1 MNNNM
6 TKNNLVKKV
15 LSGAKKRF
23 FNYALP
29 TALAIGSA
37 FYSNNVN
44 AQKADKFVEG
54 AKISVLSPSG
64 GIVQGEMQ
72 KIHNHWYSAIDDQE
86 NKSNN
91 SLGIALVDGETLD
104 RVGSYGGG
112 NIVFKPNLYFIP
124 EQAKDS
130 SGTVAGRIELQG
142 EGVFAADGKETKKII
157 EESSKPGENTLYIA
171 KIGNTELLVPLYGIT
186 LSGTTYF
193 VPFLSSKDD
202 SLVESGK
209 KLNFSAVPISD
220 KDGHPTKQI
229 VEYDGD
235 VSLANP
241 NDIYSWKLDESRSN
255 KEIFEN
261 SDLLKK
267 LMVNKNYPSN
277 ENKISQNTGEC
288 KKFLKYDEEEKE
300 QEKEKTPSEI
310 NGRLKLG
317 AGYTNPN
324 GFVGEIN
331 PQVQL
336 DKNGKVFV
344 GPYFSYSNSSK
355 SLENITQEDGFTQV
369 ISVPAQMYFV
379 NAGAEIKEN
388 TKVIN
393 DFGLGLNFSYL
404 LSPNV
409 EASLKAGLLGQKIE
423 KTMTSTGK
431 ESIYIA
437 GVEDPSSVQAYN
449 ETNNST
455 IKKSLFKG
463 SPAYI
468 GVGVEYFPLPGKKI
482 LENLSV
488 GGGIGYIIGE
498 NSGALGSLEIK
509 YNLKS
514 KPKNKDNLK

>member
-1 MNNNM
+1 M
-6 TKNNLVKKV
+6 TKNSLVKKV

-86 NKSNN
+86 NKANN

-112 NIVFKPNLYFIP
+112 NILFKPNLYFIP

-130 SGTVAGRIELQG
+130 SGAVAGRIELQG

-255 KEIFEN
+255 KEIYEN
-261 SDLLKK
+261 ADLLKK

-300 QEKEKTPSEI
+300 QEKEKSPSKM
-310 NGRLKLG
+310 NGRLK
-317 AGYTNPN
+317 AGI
-324 GFVGEIN
+324 GFTVPTGFEASIS

-336 DKNGKVFV
+336 SEKTFL

-355 SLENITQEDGFTQV
+355 SLENITQEDGFRQV
-369 ISVPAQMYFV
+369 VSVPAQMYFV
-379 NAGAEIKEN
+379 NTGSEIKEN

-393 DFGLGLNFSYL
+393 NFGLGLNFSYII
-404 LSPNV
+404 SPSV
-409 EASLKAGLLGQKIE
+409 EASIKAGLLGQKIE
-423 KTMTSTGK
+423 KTMQSSG
-431 ESIYIA
+431 EEYMEIA
-437 GVEDPSSVQAYN
+437 GVKEASSVQTYD
-449 ETNNST
+449 ETNTSI
-455 IKKSLFKG
+455 IKKSLFEG

-468 GVGVEYFPLPGKKI
+468 GAGAEYFPLKGKKI
-482 LENLSV
+482 LENISV
-488 GGGIGYIIGE
+488 AGEFGYVTGE
-498 NSGALGSLEIK
+498 NSGALGSIGIK
-509 YNLKS
+509 YNLEKS
-514 KPKNKDNLK
+514 KNKLKE